1 MDHRI
6 FLFNYRSYTP
16 IPLLL
21 AILIFATPTP
31 ASLLGGLAL
40 ALLGEALRIWAVRHA
55 GGATRT
61 TSGVGAGAVLI
72 THGPFAYVRNP
83 LYLGNFLLSL
93 GLCLMSWAR
102 MPWMLV
108 IFIALFG
115 WQYWSIIS
123 LEEEHL
129 QQRFGQTYTEYLQ
142 HVPRFF
148 PRLTPFRKQE
158 AQAMPLGRALKIEK
172 NTLLSFV
179 AVALAIFLIWTI
191 GVGGGID

>member
-1 MDHRI
+1 MDHRV

-21 AILIFATPTP
+21 AILILAAPTP
-31 ASLLGGLAL
+31 ASLLGGFAL
-40 ALLGEALRIWAVRHA
+40 ALLGESLRIWAVRHA

-93 GLCLMSWAR
+93 GLCIMSWAW
-102 MPWMLV
+102 MPWMLF

-129 QQRFGQTYTEYLQ
+129 QQRFGQTYKEYVQ
-142 HVPRFF
+142 NVPRFF
-148 PRLTPFRKQE
+148 PRLIPFRKQE
-158 AQAMPLGRALKIEK
+158 AQPMPFGRALKIEK
-172 NTLLSFV
+172 NTLYSFT
-179 AVALAIFLIWTI
+179 AVSLAILLIWI
-191 GVGGGID
+191 L